1 MANTIKQKKL
11 DITFH
16 NPNSKEDTEK
26 TILSIISEILSE
38 NILQKLEK
46 NIVHTNSPNGYWCID
61 TFMI

>member
-1 MANTIKQKKL
+1 MVNTIKQKKL

-26 TILSIISEILSE
+26 TILSIVSEILSE

-46 NIVHTNSPNGYWCID
+46 NIVNMNNPSGY
-61 TFMI
+61 

>member
-1 MANTIKQKKL
+1 MVNTIKQKKL

-26 TILSIISEILSE
+26 TILSIVSEILSE

-46 NIVHTNSPNGYWCID
+46 NIVNMNNPSGYWCIN
-61 TFMI
+61 TFII